1 MYRSRPRLRGPEAG
15 VTKRAG
21 VIGHPLGHSVSPAL
35 FQAAFA
41 SAGID
46 ATYEAWDT
54 PPDTLEGRVN
64 SLRAA
69 DFLGANVTVPHKTEI
84 VQLLD
89 GADDVAAKAG
99 AVNTVVHR
107 DGKLTGYNTDVA
119 GFARSLRED
128 AGFDAKGKRVT
139 LLGSGGAA
147 RAVALALIDAGAS
160 VIYVV
165 ARTPRKI
172 DRMVVDLKPRTTTG
186 TTITWAYWGDGSF
199 LRSLDEADLLVNCTP
214 LGTKGGDDDG
224 KPVIDPALIHP
235 KMTVFDLVYNPA
247 ETPLLAAAK
256 SRGAKGVSGLG
267 MLVYQAAE
275 SFRLWTGAEAD
286 TKAMMH
292 AGRKALES

>member
-1 MYRSRPRLRGPEAG
+1 LATDQESEHL
-15 VTKRAG
+15 TKRAG

-46 ATYEAWDT
+46 AAYEAWDT
-54 PPDTLEGRVN
+54 PADALEGRVN
-64 SLRAA
+64 SLRGA

-84 VQLLD
+84 AKLLD
-89 GADDVAAKAG
+89 GTDEIATRAG
-99 AVNTVVHR
+99 AVNTIVHR
-107 DGKLTGYNTDVA
+107 DDKLTGYNTDVA

-128 AGFDAKGKRVT
+128 AGFDAKSKRATV
-139 LLGSGGAA
+139 LGAGGAA
-147 RAVALALIDAGAS
+147 RAVALALIEAGAS

-172 DRMVVDLKPRTTTG
+172 DRMVVDLKPHTTTG

-199 LRSLDEADLLVNCTP
+199 LRSLAEADLLVNCTP
-214 LGTKGGDDDG
+214 IGTNGAESAG
-224 KPVIDPALIHP
+224 KPAIDPALIQK
-235 KMTVFDLVYNPA
+235 KMTVFDLVYNPL
-247 ETPLLAAAK
+247 ETPLVAAAK
-256 SRGAKGVSGLG
+256 SRGAKAFSGLG

-286 TKAMMH
+286 TRAMMD
-292 AGRKALES
+292 AGRKALESR